1 MKSSKLVRLSL
12 GLVAMSS
19 LALVGCSSAP
29 EDTSHDAIT
38 SNLTPELL
46 TLNQRE
52 VDYSDAMSVTFN
64 SNWRAMWGDIAR
76 GLLIDRPSRLSPMP
90 IAH

>member
-1 MKSSKLVRLSL
+1 MKSSNLARLVL
-12 GLVAMSS
+12 GLAATSS
-19 LALVGCSSAP
+19 LTLVGCSSSP
-29 EDTSHDAIT
+29 EDTSHDAIA
-38 SNLTPELL
+38 SNLTPELV

-76 GLLIDRPSRLSPMP
+76 GLLIDRPSRLTPMP